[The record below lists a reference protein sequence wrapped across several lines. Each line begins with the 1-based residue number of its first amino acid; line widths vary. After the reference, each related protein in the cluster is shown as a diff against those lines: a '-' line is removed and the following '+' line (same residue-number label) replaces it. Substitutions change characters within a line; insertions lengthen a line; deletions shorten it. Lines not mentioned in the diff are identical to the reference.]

1 MEIRKIKK
9 TDNKAVSTLIKRV
22 FEEYNAPKDG
32 TVYSDDTTNS
42 LYECFA
48 IEKAE
53 LWVAEDQGKIVG
65 SCGVYPTEGLPE
77 GCAELVKFYIGK
89 EARGKGLGKK
99 LMEASMASTL
109 QFGYRHLYLE
119 SLPEFSNAVSWY
131 KKLGFKTLDV
141 RLGNSGH
148 SSCNIWMLKTLV

>member
-1 MEIRKIKK
+1 MEIRKIKS
-9 TDNKAVSTLIKRV
+9 TDNPAVTTLIKTV
-22 FEEYNAPKDG
+22 FEEYNAPKEG
-32 TVYSDDTTNS
+32 TVYSDADTNR
-42 LYECFA
+42 LYEFFG

-53 LWVAEDQGKIVG
+53 LWVAETEGKIVG

-77 GCAELVKFYIGK
+77 ACAELVKFYIAK

-99 LMEASMASTL
+99 LMEASIASAL
-109 QFGYRHLYLE
+109 QFGYRELYLE

-131 KKLGFKTLDV
+131 KKLGFKTLDA

-148 SSCNIWMLKTLV
+148 SSCNIWMLKPLV

>member
-1 MEIRKIKK
+1 MEIRQIKR
-9 TDNKAVSTLIKRV
+9 TDNKTVATLIKSV
-22 FEEYNAPKDG
+22 FEEYNAPKEG
-32 TVYSDDTTNS
+32 TVYSDAATNS
-42 LYECFA
+42 LYECFR
-48 IEKAE
+48 IENAE
-53 LWVAEDQGKIVG
+53 LWVAEDEGKIVG
-65 SCGVYPTEGLPE
+65 CCGVYPTEGLPE

-99 LMEASMASTL
+99 LMEASLASAL
-109 QFGYRHLYLE
+109 QFGYRELYLE

-131 KKLGFKTLDV
+131 KKLGFKSLDE